1 MLSEAWMFMDSPS
14 PERRMK
20 SVPRDPV
27 LEFRECATEYLK
39 GWEIT
44 NLSWRKDWVGDG
56 ILFSGSGMRLLNC
69 GEKVAVHTL
78 VPKARIKQPSNC

>member
-1 MLSEAWMFMDSPS
+1 MLSEAWMFTDSPS

-39 GWEIT
+39 RWEIT
-44 NLSWRKDWVGDG
+44 NLTWRKDWVGDG

-78 VPKARIKQPSNC
+78 VPKARIKQPPNC